1 MTFKDTFLNNKSILT
16 GKYVRIDGRPGKIL
30 GGGGKA
36 LKMGFNMPSGFS
48 TKREFTS
55 GFVNWSNITPE
66 LRNEVLRHIPK
77 SEGQQKLL

>member
-1 MTFKDTFLNNKSILT
+1 MVFKDTFLNNKGILT
-16 GKYVRIDGRPGKIL
+16 GKYVRISGQPGKIL

-55 GFVNWSNITPE
+55 GFIDWNNVTPE
-66 LRNEVLRHIPK
+66 LRNEILNHIPK
-77 SEGQQKLL
+77 SAGQQTLL

>member
-1 MTFKDTFLNNKSILT
+1 MFKDTFLANKSILT
-16 GKYVRIDGRPGKIL
+16 GKYVRINGRPGRIL

-48 TKREFTS
+48 TKKEFTS
-55 GFVNWSNITPE
+55 GFIDWNCMTPE
-66 LRNEVLRHIPK
+66 LRNEILRHVPK